1 MSIESIQLPLSQ
13 GETSLIETPEKGK
26 GWEKATVLG
35 PIGGG
40 GGGEPGRTDP
50 FGGKGRIAKMRVYTS
65 SKPKKPRK
73 KKHHSAHDTSAQ
85 SLIAQNQKLAVE
97 LDDLSYKY
105 EKAKR
110 HERDLRDLREGIEV
124 LESGLRSR
132 SEESMACLGKVDC
145 ALQAIE
151 DRVLGSTEAG
161 EGGEDRLADFRHLV
175 PQMRQDLAELRV
187 KVNFGS
193 GAQPPTPERPST
205 TELEGRSFAG
215 AVSPDTAESPS
226 SSTEKLLNE
235 YQSALAKTQAEAR
248 GLRAKLN
255 SCLGEKSALQQEV
268 EKAFERLVRLF
279 ASFVLTSPRE

>member
-1 MSIESIQLPLSQ
+1 
-13 GETSLIETPEKGK
+13 
-26 GWEKATVLG
+26 
-35 PIGGG
+35 
-40 GGGEPGRTDP
+40 
-50 FGGKGRIAKMRVYTS
+50 MRVYTS

-97 LDDLSYKY
+97 LDDLSHKY

-161 EGGEDRLADFRHLV
+161 EGGEH
-175 PQMRQDLAELRV
+175 LRV
-187 KVNFGS
+187 TRS
-193 GAQPPTPERPST
+193 GYWSQSSHKSQVSVRDYFSCTIQSKHISFRVVRVFR
-205 TELEGRSFAG
+205 GR
-215 AVSPDTAESPS
+215 
-226 SSTEKLLNE
+226 
-235 YQSALAKTQAEAR
+235 
-248 GLRAKLN
+248 
-255 SCLGEKSALQQEV
+255 
-268 EKAFERLVRLF
+268 
-279 ASFVLTSPRE
+279 

>member
-13 GETSLIETPEKGK
+13 GETSLIETPEKGEV
-26 GWEKATVLG
+26 GEKATVLW
-35 PIGGG
+35 PIGG

-97 LDDLSYKY
+97 LDDLSHKY

-193 GAQPPTPERPST
+193 GAQPLTPERPST

-215 AVSPDTAESPS
+215 AVSPDTTAESPS

>member
-1 MSIESIQLPLSQ
+1 
-13 GETSLIETPEKGK
+13 
-26 GWEKATVLG
+26 
-35 PIGGG
+35 
-40 GGGEPGRTDP
+40 
-50 FGGKGRIAKMRVYTS
+50 MRVYTS

-226 SSTEKLLNE
+226 SST
-235 YQSALAKTQAEAR
+235 
-248 GLRAKLN
+248 
-255 SCLGEKSALQQEV
+255 
-268 EKAFERLVRLF
+268 
-279 ASFVLTSPRE
+279 

>member
-1 MSIESIQLPLSQ
+1 
-13 GETSLIETPEKGK
+13 
-26 GWEKATVLG
+26 
-35 PIGGG
+35 
-40 GGGEPGRTDP
+40 
-50 FGGKGRIAKMRVYTS
+50 MRVYTS

-193 GAQPPTPERPST
+193 GAQPPTPERHST

-215 AVSPDTAESPS
+215 AVSPDTTAESPS

>member
-26 GWEKATVLG
+26 VGEKATVLG
-35 PIGGG
+35 PIGG

-97 LDDLSYKY
+97 LDDLSHKY

-193 GAQPPTPERPST
+193 GAQPLTPERPST

-215 AVSPDTAESPS
+215 AVSPDTTAESPS
-226 SSTEKLLNE
+226 SSTEKRVPE
-235 YQSALAKTQAEAR
+235 RPCQDPGGSAGLKGQAEFLLGGEVCSAAR
-248 GLRAKLN
+248 G
-255 SCLGEKSALQQEV
+255 
-268 EKAFERLVRLF
+268 
-279 ASFVLTSPRE
+279 RESI